1 MRPTRVSGLVLLWLL
16 TNATWAFSQSTGDG
30 QFREHKGTRAIA
42 KRLSD
47 ESSTN
52 QKWRAEAWAET
63 EKDATNFAL
72 DKLAEETADYLFENG
87 LTDWRPDANDVKA
100 ILKPTVVRDKDK
112 TEFKDLGELEHVTVT
127 AELTPPAL
135 RKFQKEARQQR
146 ASGRMMGLGK
156 GLGMLVVLLTALGGY
171 FRLEEATKGY
181 YTTWL
186 RLTTLGFISAAATTL
201 WIIH

>member
-1 MRPTRVSGLVLLWLL
+1 MLWLL
-16 TNATWAFSQSTGDG
+16 TNATWAFSQSQGDG
-30 QFREHKGTRAIA
+30 HSRERKPARATA
-42 KRLSD
+42 KRVS
-47 ESSTN
+47 EQNEPN
-52 QKWRAEAWAET
+52 QKWQAEAWAES
-63 EKDATNFAL
+63 EKDATNYAL
-72 DKLAEETADYLFENG
+72 DKLASETADYLFEHG
-87 LTDWRPDANDVKA
+87 LTDWRPDANDIRS
-100 ILKPTVVRDKDK
+100 ILKPNVVRDQKNF
-112 TEFKDLGELEHVTVT
+112 EDLGTLEHVTVT

-156 GLGMLVVLLTALGGY
+156 GLGMLVVLLAALGGY

-201 WIIH
+201 WIIR